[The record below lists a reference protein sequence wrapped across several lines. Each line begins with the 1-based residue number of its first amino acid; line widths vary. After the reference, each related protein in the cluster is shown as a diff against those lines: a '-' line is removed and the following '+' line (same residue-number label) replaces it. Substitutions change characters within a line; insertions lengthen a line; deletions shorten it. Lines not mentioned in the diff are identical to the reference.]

1 MASATESRD
10 VPNYMSASQFRQMRG
25 RQQAAAVCY
34 RVGKRGVEFL
44 LVRTRGGRWTF
55 PKGGIEPGLTYAQ
68 SAALEA
74 FEEAGVH
81 GRIEALA
88 FARYVRRV
96 ESKSAAKF
104 VLVHAY
110 LCEVS
115 RLGKPQESKRDRT
128 WFLPEKAKRRL
139 EEGRASEC
147 GTELAAVVD
156 RAVAR
161 VRRLRGAEAEEVSSQ
176 VRKDALQRV
185 CLEAPRM
192 GLQGKA
198 AAAAIAGYFRRHVHT
213 SIEIEAVADEHLQ
226 KFLPDISEQLGQEL
240 RRPIL
245 RLGNGSK
252 PPASSSAKVTA
263 IDAGVEERNIRRT
276 IRRRPKCAL

>member
-1 MASATESRD
+1 
-10 VPNYMSASQFRQMRG
+10 MRG
-25 RQQAAAVCY
+25 REQAAAVCY

-88 FARYVRRV
+88 FARYMRRAP
-96 ESKSAAKF
+96 SKSAAKF

-128 WFLPEKAKRRL
+128 WFLSEKAKRRL

-147 GTELAAVVD
+147 GGELAAIVD

-161 VRRLRGAEAEEVSSQ
+161 VRRLRSGEAGEVRGNAQ
-176 VRKDALQRV
+176 KDGLQRV
-185 CLEAPRM
+185 CLEAPSWM

-198 AAAAIAGYFRRHVHT
+198 AAAALAGYIRRHVRT
-213 SIEIEAVADEHLQ
+213 STEIEAAADEHPE
-226 KFLPDISEQLGQEL
+226 KFLPDIGQQLGQKL
-240 RRPIL
+240 SRPIL
-245 RLGNGSK
+245 RLGSGSK
-252 PPASSSAKVTA
+252 PPDNISAKITA
-263 IDAGVEERNIRRT
+263 IDAGVEERSVRRA
-276 IRRRPKCAL
+276 IRRRPNCEL

>member
-1 MASATESRD
+1 
-10 VPNYMSASQFRQMRG
+10 MRG
-25 RQQAAAVCY
+25 REQAAADCY
-34 RVGKRGVEFL
+34 RAGKRGVEFL

-88 FARYVRRV
+88 FARYVRRAP
-96 ESKSAAKF
+96 SKSAAKF

-115 RLGKPQESKRDRT
+115 RLGKPQESKRNRT
-128 WFLPEKAKRRL
+128 WFPPEKAKRRL

-147 GTELAAVVD
+147 GAELAAVVD

-161 VRRLRGAEAEEVSSQ
+161 VRRLRGAEAQEARGKKQ
-176 VRKDALQRV
+176 KDALQRV
-185 CLEAPRM
+185 GLEARTWM

-198 AAAAIAGYFRRHVHT
+198 AAAAIAGYFRRHARP
-213 SIEIEAVADEHLQ
+213 SAEIEVAADERPEKVLADIT
-226 KFLPDISEQLGQEL
+226 PDLGQKL
-240 RRPIL
+240 SRPIL
-245 RLGNGSK
+245 RLGTGSK
-252 PPASSSAKVTA
+252 PPANSSAKVTA
-263 IDAGVEERNIRRT
+263 IDAGVEERAIRHAV
-276 IRRRPKCAL
+276 RRHPKCEL